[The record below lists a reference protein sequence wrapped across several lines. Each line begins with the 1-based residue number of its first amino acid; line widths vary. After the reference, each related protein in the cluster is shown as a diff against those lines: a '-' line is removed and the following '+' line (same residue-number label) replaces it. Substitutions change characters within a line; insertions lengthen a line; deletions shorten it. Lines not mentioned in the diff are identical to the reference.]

1 MADSEHKK
9 IYNKNAREKA
19 LLEEAYSNVYK
30 EEVVEESLRDVAPEK
45 TLFGDRRKPPVE
57 DAEIDFGYDK
67 YPHSTRKAPTI
78 ELDITKIDD
87 LDFDGIEGS
96 DYPDFSN
103 AFISSADYEEAPGK
117 FRKLTDDEIDWVMD
131 NHGDWF
137 YEKLMDH
144 IY

>member
-1 MADSEHKK
+1 MRDPDGDGSWPDDDDDRSDDPNYGEPEQGGGYMGEDEDGEGAAGHLRKAS
-9 IYNKNAREKA
+9 ARGAVPK
-19 LLEEAYSNVYK
+19 
-30 EEVVEESLRDVAPEK
+30 
-45 TLFGDRRKPPVE
+45 
-57 DAEIDFGYDK
+57 IDFGYDK

-87 LDFDGIEGS
+87 LEFDGIEGS